1 MSTSPAYHDHS
12 RPTRFYEFALNPIC
26 RTFRTLSAR
35 AAPAGSARIRHP
47 DRTTRSLLGR
57 LRAADVFASLA
68 EGFGERIERRSRI
81 CGCAIAASGGSRNNR
96 LFTSRFARHEKACGG
111 GGRHGIQLE
120 MIVIGAETV
129 ERYFAAHAGDRGV
142 RAARSQYDVWL
153 TIA

>member
-1 MSTSPAYHDHS
+1 MPLFEILQ
-12 RPTRFYEFALNPIC
+12 RPHRLLWYRAAEG
-26 RTFRTLSAR
+26 

-47 DRTTRSLLGR
+47 DRTTRSLPGR

-68 EGFGERIERRSRI
+68 QGFGERIERRSRI
-81 CGCAIAASGGSRNNR
+81 CGCAIAATGGSRNNR
-96 LFTSRFARHEKACGG
+96 LFTSRFACHEKACGG

-153 TIA
+153 TIARRAR